1 MSVLDFQED
10 RVLFGP
16 NVPVETHRRL
26 QAAVAARADR
36 DQAERLFLDARDSD
50 FACLPAHF
58 ALYKF
63 YFNTVQFGKAES
75 AAQSALVEAA
85 RQAGF
90 TADWSLLDRGQ
101 MAESVVRAGKDPAH
115 FFCFTLKA
123 LAFIN
128 LRSGNTEVSRTL
140 LDKLEQLD
148 PEDTV
153 GGSVIRSLL
162 RKVEGEDE

>member
-1 MSVLDFQED
+1 MSVLAFQED

-16 NVPVETHRRL
+16 DVAVETHRRL

-36 DQAERLFLDARDSD
+36 DQAEQLFLDARDRD

-63 YFNTVQFGKAES
+63 YFNTVQFGKAE
-75 AAQSALVEAA
+75 AAARLGLTEAA

-90 TADWSLLDRGQ
+90 SDDWTRLDRGQ
-101 MAESVVRAGKDPAH
+101 ITESVVRAGKDPAH

-128 LRSGNTEVSRTL
+128 LRSGKPEVSRPL

-162 RKVEGEDE
+162 RKVEGDDE